1 MSDDRLRAIAEELAR
16 LTAENSALLERLSE
30 SEQRFRRISR
40 GALKLQ
46 EEERARISRDLHDGI
61 GQSLTAL
68 RIQLDL
74 LEQRVAAEGSRLSAD
89 AASAREL
96 AESCLADVRQLSR
109 MLRPPMLDDLG
120 LGPTLRWLVRS
131 LQQQTGIAVDLRLQG
146 DDARAD
152 PAVETLV
159 YRLVQ
164 EALTNVVKH
173 AGATD
178 AVVAVTWDDRCIRVR
193 VEDRGRGFDSAR
205 ILSASD
211 ESGFGVRAMRD
222 RVSFYDGH
230 FRLRS
235 VPGSGTVVEAEIPL
249 PGSPARPLA

>member
-1 MSDDRLRAIAEELAR
+1 VSEDRLRAIAEELAR
-16 LTAENSALLERLSE
+16 LTAENDALLRRLSD
-30 SEQRFRRISR
+30 SEHRFRSISR

-68 RIQLDL
+68 RIQLEL
-74 LEQRVAAEGSRLSAD
+74 LERRVAAEGSSLSSD

-131 LQQQTGIAVDLRLQG
+131 LQEKTGMGIDLRLEG
-146 DDARAD
+146 EPARSD

-159 YRLVQ
+159 YRIVQ
-164 EALTNVVKH
+164 EALTNAVKH
-173 AGATD
+173 AGATS
-178 AVVAVTWDDRCIRVR
+178 AAVAVTWGDRTIRVR
-193 VEDRGRGFDSAR
+193 VEDGGRGFDSAR
-205 ILSASD
+205 ILSESD
-211 ESGFGVRAMRD
+211 EAGFGVRGMRD
-222 RVSFYDGH
+222 RVHFYDGS

-235 VPGSGTVVEAEIPL
+235 APGSGTVVEAEIPL
-249 PGSPARPLA
+249 ASPPARADA